1 MTTRYHM
8 IDKKRVAIVC
18 TFCTIIQV
26 LQLNS
31 MSATLYNSDICV
43 INEPTQIGVHSL

>member
-18 TFCTIIQV
+18 VFCTIIQD
-26 LQLNS
+26 LRLKS
-31 MSATLYNSDICV
+31 MLEIIYNSDIC
-43 INEPTQIGVHSL
+43 TTKR